1 MRESRLYG
9 SEGGGAYTLPTPI
22 IFETVFSR
30 LAEMVLEDDQQYSRR
45 NEEQ

>member
-22 IFETVFSR
+22 THTYVMSGR
-30 LAEMVLEDDQQYSRR
+30 AT
-45 NEEQ
+45 EERAQSCSMA